1 MLATHRLPQ
10 QQTFTGT
17 LLHTT
22 RCWRKVLRAS
32 IQVWGDV
39 SMSSVVVGW
48 TGRCPDRRDRARLIA
63 HLERLAEV
71 SDSYLRTMLPKPVI
85 AGALPGERRSAR
97 ANIEH
102 INRTLS
108 GQIMISSGIVPDQN
122 TFLAAASE
130 AELPAIDHPELE
142 RASITWLKSARLSG
156 IDFRLYDPNQLNPDA
171 DRLSF
176 VFLET
181 EAAPFLDGRLVQVDR
196 RQDHEAEIIRGASF
210 YLRGPDLHLHSY
222 LEDWIDLLFSWVK
235 YFFVGDLWWR
245 RFEEM
250 QGYED
255 YREVFSD
262 VQNTMGTERAE
273 QATFDAILATFTQHA
288 EHWSGK
294 VAAGGSR

>member
-1 MLATHRLPQ
+1 
-10 QQTFTGT
+10 
-17 LLHTT
+17 
-22 RCWRKVLRAS
+22 
-32 IQVWGDV
+32 
-39 SMSSVVVGW
+39 MSSVVVGW

-71 SDSYLRTMLPKPVI
+71 SDSYLRTRLPEPVI
-85 AGALPGERRSAR
+85 AIGRAGALPSKLRRAR
-97 ANIEH
+97 ANIDH
-102 INRTLS
+102 VNRTLS
-108 GQIMISSGIVPDQN
+108 GQIVISSGIVPDQN
-122 TFLAAASE
+122 TFLAAAAE

-142 RASITWLKSARLSG
+142 RASITWLDSARLSG
-156 IDFRLYDPNQLNPDA
+156 IDFRLYDPNQLHPDA

-196 RQDHEAEIIRGASF
+196 RQDHAAEIIRQASF

-222 LEDWIDLLFSWVK
+222 LDDWIDLLFSWVK

-255 YREVFSD
+255 YREVFSH

-288 EHWSGK
+288 EHWSDK
-294 VAAGGSR
+294 VAAGSSR

>member
-1 MLATHRLPQ
+1 
-10 QQTFTGT
+10 
-17 LLHTT
+17 
-22 RCWRKVLRAS
+22 
-32 IQVWGDV
+32 
-39 SMSSVVVGW
+39 MSSVVVGW
-48 TGRCPDRRDRARLIA
+48 TGRCPDPRDRARLVA
-63 HLERLAEV
+63 HLQRLAEV
-71 SDSYLRTMLPKPVI
+71 SDSYLRTLPPARSIVGLTPNTPSSKP
-85 AGALPGERRSAR
+85 RCAR

-102 INRTLS
+102 VNRAIS
-108 GQIMISSGIVPDQN
+108 GQIVISNGIVQDQN
-122 TFLAAASE
+122 AFPTAARE
-130 AELPAIDHPELE
+130 ANLPAVDHPEID
-142 RASITWLKSARLSG
+142 RASITWLNSARLSG
-156 IDFRLYDPNQLNPDA
+156 IDFRLYDPKELHPGA

-181 EAAPFLDGRLVQVDR
+181 NAAPFLDGRLVQVDR
-196 RQDHEAEIIRGASF
+196 GEDHDADTIREASF
-210 YLRGPDLHLHSY
+210 YLRGPKVHLHSY

-262 VQNTMGTERAE
+262 VQSTMGTERAE

-294 VAAGGSR
+294 VATGGHR

>member
-1 MLATHRLPQ
+1 
-10 QQTFTGT
+10 
-17 LLHTT
+17 
-22 RCWRKVLRAS
+22 
-32 IQVWGDV
+32 
-39 SMSSVVVGW
+39 MSSVVVGW

-196 RQDHEAEIIRGASF
+196 RQDHDAEIIRGASF

-222 LEDWIDLLFSWVK
+222 L
-235 YFFVGDLWWR
+235 
-245 RFEEM
+245 
-250 QGYED
+250 
-255 YREVFSD
+255 
-262 VQNTMGTERAE
+262 
-273 QATFDAILATFTQHA
+273 
-288 EHWSGK
+288 
-294 VAAGGSR
+294 

>member
-1 MLATHRLPQ
+1 
-10 QQTFTGT
+10 
-17 LLHTT
+17 
-22 RCWRKVLRAS
+22 
-32 IQVWGDV
+32 
-39 SMSSVVVGW
+39 MSSVVVGW
-48 TGRCPDRRDRARLIA
+48 TGRCPDRRDRARLIS

-71 SDSYLRTMLPKPVI
+71 SDSYLRTRLPEPVI
-85 AGALPGERRSAR
+85 RAGELPSKGRRAR

-102 INRTLS
+102 VNRTLS
-108 GQIMISSGIVPDQN
+108 GQIVISSGIVPDQN

-130 AELPAIDHPELE
+130 AELPAIDHPEID
-142 RASITWLKSARLSG
+142 RASITWLNNARLSG

-181 EAAPFLDGRLVQVDR
+181 DAAPFLDGRLVQVDR
-196 RQDHEAEIIRGASF
+196 RKDHGAEIIREASF

-222 LEDWIDLLFSWVK
+222 LDDWIDLLFSWVK

-294 VAAGGSR
+294 VAAGGGM

>member
-1 MLATHRLPQ
+1 
-10 QQTFTGT
+10 
-17 LLHTT
+17 
-22 RCWRKVLRAS
+22 
-32 IQVWGDV
+32 
-39 SMSSVVVGW
+39 MSAVVVGW
-48 TGRCPDRRDRARLIA
+48 TGRCPDPKDRERLLA

-71 SDSYLRTMLPKPVI
+71 SDSYLRNRLP
-85 AGALPGERRSAR
+85 ERTVTTSRTTELRSKRQQAR
-97 ANIEH
+97 ANIEYVNGP
-102 INRTLS
+102 ISDR
-108 GQIMISSGIVPDQN
+108 IAISSGIVPDQN
-122 TFLAAASE
+122 MFLAAARE
-130 AELPAIDHPELE
+130 TGLPTFDHPELD
-142 RASITWLKSARLSG
+142 RASIAFLKDARLTG
-156 IDFRLYDPNQLNPDA
+156 IDFRLYDPSQLHPGA

-181 EAAPFLDGRLVQVDR
+181 KAAPFLNGRLVQVER
-196 RQDHEAEIIRGASF
+196 GKDHDAEIIRESAF
-210 YLRGPDLHLHSY
+210 YLGGPQVHLHSY

-245 RFEEM
+245 RFEDM

-294 VAAGGSR
+294 AAAAGR

>member
-1 MLATHRLPQ
+1 
-10 QQTFTGT
+10 
-17 LLHTT
+17 
-22 RCWRKVLRAS
+22 
-32 IQVWGDV
+32 
-39 SMSSVVVGW
+39 MSSVVVGW

-71 SDSYLRTMLPKPVI
+71 SDSYLRTRLPEPVI
-85 AGALPGERRSAR
+85 AIGPAGASPSKARRAR
-97 ANIEH
+97 ANIDH
-102 INRTLS
+102 VNRTLS
-108 GQIMISSGIVPDQN
+108 GQIVISSGIVPDQN
-122 TFLAAASE
+122 TFLAAAAE

-142 RASITWLKSARLSG
+142 RASITWLDSARLRG
-156 IDFRLYDPNQLNPDA
+156 IDFRLYDPNQLHPDA

-196 RQDHEAEIIRGASF
+196 RQDHAAEIIRQASF

-222 LEDWIDLLFSWVK
+222 LDDWIDLLFSWVK

-255 YREVFSD
+255 YREVFSH
-262 VQNTMGTERAE
+262 VQKTMGTERAE

-288 EHWSGK
+288 EHWSDK

>member
-1 MLATHRLPQ
+1 
-10 QQTFTGT
+10 
-17 LLHTT
+17 
-22 RCWRKVLRAS
+22 V
-32 IQVWGDV
+32 
-39 SMSSVVVGW
+39 
-48 TGRCPDRRDRARLIA
+48 
-63 HLERLAEV
+63 
-71 SDSYLRTMLPKPVI
+71 
-85 AGALPGERRSAR
+85 
-97 ANIEH
+97 
-102 INRTLS
+102 
-108 GQIMISSGIVPDQN
+108 ISSGIVPDQN

-130 AELPAIDHPELE
+130 AELPAIDHPEIE
-142 RASITWLKSARLSG
+142 RASITWLKAARLSG

-181 EAAPFLDGRLVQVDR
+181 EAASFLDGRLVQVDR
-196 RQDHEAEIIRGASF
+196 RQDHDAGIIRDASF
-210 YLRGPDLHLHSY
+210 YLRGPDLHLHNY